1 MPEMIRCMNHLDIHR
16 MLLKT
21 IKGDSDIE
29 VTATL
34 LISKPDY
41 SSVSAFLSFFAIFSG
56 RI

>member
-16 MLLKT
+16 MLLKKT

-34 LISKPDY
+34 LI
-41 SSVSAFLSFFAIFSG
+41 FQT
-56 RI
+56 

>member
-1 MPEMIRCMNHLDIHR
+1 

-41 SSVSAFLSFFAIFSG
+41 SSVSSFLSFLAIFSG

>member
-1 MPEMIRCMNHLDIHR
+1 MPEMIRCMNYLDIHR

-34 LISKPDY
+34 LI
-41 SSVSAFLSFFAIFSG
+41 FQT
-56 RI
+56 

>member
-34 LISKPDY
+34 LIFQS
-41 SSVSAFLSFFAIFSG
+41 
-56 RI
+56 

>member
-1 MPEMIRCMNHLDIHR
+1 MNHLDIHI

-34 LISKPDY
+34 LI
-41 SSVSAFLSFFAIFSG
+41 IQT
-56 RI
+56 

>member
-1 MPEMIRCMNHLDIHR
+1 MNHLDIHR

-34 LISKPDY
+34 LI
-41 SSVSAFLSFFAIFSG
+41 FQT
-56 RI
+56 